1 MEVLLKSFCS
11 FRNLGE
17 GYVLLW
23 GLVSR
28 SLRLDIIGKVEAL
41 HADWQRVSAGYDGL
55 GTYPGNGG
63 LTLGVIGIG
72 MASLQRV

>member
-1 MEVLLKSFCS
+1 MEVLLKSFRP

-23 GLVSR
+23 SLVSH
-28 SLRLDIIGKVEAL
+28 SLQLDIVGEVEAL
-41 HADWQRVSAGYDGL
+41 HTDWQRVSAGYDGL

-72 MASLQRV
+72 MASL

>member
-1 MEVLLKSFCS
+1 MEVLLKSFRP
-11 FRNLGE
+11 FRDLGE

-23 GLVSR
+23 GLISR
-28 SLRLDIIGKVEAL
+28 SLQLDIVGKVEAL

-72 MASLQRV
+72 MASL

>member
-1 MEVLLKSFCS
+1 MEVLLESFRP

-23 GLVSR
+23 GLVSH
-28 SLRLDIIGKVEAL
+28 SLRLDIVGKVEAL

-63 LTLGVIGIG
+63 LTLGVIRIG
-72 MASLQRV
+72 MTSLQRV